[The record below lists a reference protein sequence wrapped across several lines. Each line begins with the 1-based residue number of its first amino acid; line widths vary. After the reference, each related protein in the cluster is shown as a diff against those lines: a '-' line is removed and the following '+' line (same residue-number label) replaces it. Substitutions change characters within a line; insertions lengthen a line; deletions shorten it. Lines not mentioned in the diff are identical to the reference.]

1 MAQLASMMQR
11 AVLDRP
17 VLDKTGLSGKYDF
30 DLEWTPDET
39 QFGGQ
44 GPPGA
49 PEIPLKPDLFAALQ
63 QQLGLRLE
71 AAKGPVEVL
80 VIERVE
86 RPSEN

>member
-1 MAQLASMMQR
+1 MAQFASMIQR

-17 VLDKTGLSGKYDF
+17 VLDQTGLPGKYDF

-44 GPPGA
+44 EPPGA
-49 PEIPLKPDLFAALQ
+49 TEIPLKPDPFAAMQ
-63 QQLGLRLE
+63 QQLGLKLE
-71 AAKGPVEVL
+71 AAKGLVEVL
-80 VIERVE
+80 FIDQAA